1 MYKSK
6 IFSGMDADQQFNHW
20 CEKHTNISI
29 MAFRFISAEN
39 TRSRYFVICI
49 MYMELDPNRT
59 ISYAPYPVLDE
70 ES

>member
-20 CEKHTNISI
+20 CKEHTNISI
-29 MAFRFISAEN
+29 MAFRFINAPN
-39 TRSRYFVICI
+39 PRYFAICI
-49 MYMELDPNRT
+49 MYMELDLNRT
-59 ISYAPYPVLDE
+59 ISYTQYPVLDE

>member
-6 IFSGMDADQQFNHW
+6 IFFGMDADQQFNNW
-20 CEKHTNISI
+20 CEEHTNISI
-29 MAFRFISAEN
+29 MAFRFISASN
-39 TRSRYFVICI
+39 PRYFAICI